1 MGGFG
6 AVAAE
11 GEGLNLGEEDGVFG
25 AGGGVGEDGEG
36 EEEGVGEMHVGW
48 PP

>member
-11 GEGLNLGEEDGVFG
+11 SEGLDLGEEDGVFR

-36 EEEGVGEMHVGW
+36 EEEGVGEVHVGDCR
-48 PP
+48 